1 MERRFVQRRRPQ
13 LDTTPSE
20 TAVRE
25 GRSVHRCGLLREAV
39 EATESGIFTGRLIR
53 AKRPWGIRRGCFSGS
68 RCRRRGIKAPEFV
81 VRMQHTRRTFIE
93 TARTP
98 KKAAHACLF
107 CFTIVTPQT
116 TV

>member
-1 MERRFVQRRRPQ
+1 MSPAAA
-13 LDTTPSE
+13 L
-20 TAVRE
+20 
-25 GRSVHRCGLLREAV
+25 
-39 EATESGIFTGRLIR
+39 
-53 AKRPWGIRRGCFSGS
+53 SGS
-68 RCRRRGIKAPEFV
+68 KYRAAGIKAPTIV

-107 CFTIVTPQT
+107 CFTIVPSQT